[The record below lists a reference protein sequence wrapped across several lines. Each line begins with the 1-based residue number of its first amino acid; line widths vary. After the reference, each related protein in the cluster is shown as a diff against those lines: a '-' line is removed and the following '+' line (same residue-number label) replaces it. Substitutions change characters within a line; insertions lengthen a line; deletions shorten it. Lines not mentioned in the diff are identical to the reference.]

1 MGLIEDEV
9 NEVSR
14 LCGNVLP
21 QSKLI
26 TCMSSLQIRIDIHQ
40 TESRQLTVCLR
51 FPTDYPNNK
60 LLLEF
65 KSKTMSLAFL
75 ERFPRICDEKTAE
88 FVGKPQVM
96 KVLKFVDAYLRDNP
110 LCIVAEEIFDIKKL
124 LDGTGGELKPRQ
136 KTSSVGLTARGGG
149 FYFTAKFHVPEL
161 YPVQRIDWEDFDCN
175 LPLPLVRFVNGQ
187 AKEIARQ
194 CVEPPLRQPNSCP
207 AFVPR
212 PSFERTLRFI
222 VEAMKGFPEE
232 RCPVC
237 ADLSLPPDPA
247 SVVLSEEDDRFVIRM
262 FCGHV
267 YHQACL
273 RKFMSE
279 PPFPPGGKICPAPK
293 KHPRS
298 DRKAGAGKSTAMVS
312 GGGSE
317 LCQQR
322 VTHDKWGLNDV
333 KSAEAKWAHQQARIR
348 ELEEVIDFL
357 Q

>member
-9 NEVSR
+9 DEVSR

-21 QSKLI
+21 HSKLI
-26 TCMSSLQIRIDIHQ
+26 TCMNSLIRVDIHQ

-51 FPTDYPNNK
+51 FPADYPQNK

-75 ERFPRICDEKTAE
+75 ERFTKICDDKTSE

-96 KVLKFVDAYLRDNP
+96 KVLKFVDTYLRDNP
-110 LCIVAEEIFDIKKL
+110 LCIVTEEIFNIKKL
-124 LDGTGGELKPRQ
+124 LDGTAGELKPRQ
-136 KTSSVGLTARGGG
+136 KSSSVGLTARGGS

-161 YPVQRIDWEDFDCN
+161 YPAQRIDWEDYDCN

-194 CVEPPLRQPNSCP
+194 CVEPPLRQLSTNHVFTPK
-207 AFVPR
+207 
-212 PSFERTLRFI
+212 PSLERTLRFI

-237 ADLSLPPDPA
+237 AELSLPVDSA
-247 SVVLSEEDDRFVIRM
+247 NVVLSEEDDRYVIRM

-298 DRKAGAGKSTAMVS
+298 DRRA
-312 GGGSE
+312 GGGKAVVCSGNE